1 MEKVHSYIEKAIA
14 KKKKGSLFFPSDFRG
29 IGTDVAVKQALSRL
43 TKKGVIK
50 RLAQGIYYIPKVDP
64 VLGEVKPGAD
74 EVIYMVALKEKVKIK
89 PAGAF
94 ALHQLGLTTQVPT
107 KRVYITDGVDR
118 QFSLG
123 KLRVKFKRTT
133 PKKLER
139 KGKISSLVIQA
150 VEELGVD
157 NIDKVTASKMKTLL
171 QKENP
176 EILKHDLGI
185 TSIKV
190 SDYIVKLMKE
200 KI

>member
-14 KKKKGSLFFPSDFRG
+14 NKEKGSLFFPSDFRG

-43 TKKGVIK
+43 TRKGVIK
-50 RLAQGIYYIPKVDP
+50 RLAQGIYYIPKIDP

-123 KLRVKFKRTT
+123 KLKVKFKRTT

-157 NIDKVTASKMKTLL
+157 NIDKVIASKMKTLL

-176 EILKHDLGI
+176 EILKHDLRI

>member
-1 MEKVHSYIEKAIA
+1 MEKVHPYIERSIA
-14 KKKKGSLFFPSDFRG
+14 KKKKGNLFFPSDFRG
-29 IGTDVAVKQALSRL
+29 IGTDVAVKQSLSRL

-50 RLAQGIYYIPKVDP
+50 RLAQGIYYVPKIDP

-74 EVIYMVALKEKVKIK
+74 EVIYMLARKEKIKIK

-107 KRVYITDGVDR
+107 KRVYITDGADR

-150 VEELGVD
+150 VEELGVT
-157 NIDKVTASKMKTLL
+157 NIDKVTASKMRALL
-171 QKENP
+171 QKENLAT
-176 EILKHDLGI
+176 LKHDLGI

-200 KI
+200 KT